1 MRSLPLTATLA
12 ALLLGSPALARQ
24 EAHPAAQSREN
35 PDKVDGKTA
44 ALFQPQS
51 SVSDGT
57 VTVEGQRVDYQ
68 AVAGTL
74 VLHGTGDHE
83 ADPTVSMFYVAYTKK
98 GADPAK
104 RPITFLYNGGPGSA
118 TVWLHMGAFGP
129 RRVITGDGHDTPAAP
144 YAVVNNDD
152 SLLDVSDVVFIDAPG
167 AGFSRLLAAGADKAK
182 REAEMKA
189 RRKAIYG
196 VDGDAQAFAQ
206 FITQY
211 LSRYGRWNSPKYL
224 FGESYGTT
232 RSAVLANILENQDSV
247 DLNGVILLSQILN
260 FDLSV
265 DGAQRNPGVDLPY
278 VLALPTFAATA
289 FYHHKLPQPPAALAP
304 FLREVEQYA
313 QGEYT
318 EALFAGAALDPARR
332 QAVAEKLHQY
342 TGLPVDYLVKADLRV
357 SGRMFEHELL
367 DADDLTTGRL
377 DTRFSGPSL
386 DPMGKDAQ
394 YDPQSA
400 AISSAY
406 IAAFNDYV
414 RKQLKFGEGRTY
426 RTFADIGQWDFAR
439 RGRGGRSLQMTP
451 NVMTDLATAMKTHPG
466 LKVFL
471 NGGYYDLATPYFA
484 ALYEMR
490 HLPIPAD
497 LQKNI
502 SYAWYPSGHMV
513 YVHPEALKQLHDN
526 VARFI
531 QGTSGGK

>member
-1 MRSLPLTATLA
+1 MRSLPLNATLA

-24 EAHPAAQSREN
+24 QAHPDARSRETS
-35 PDKVDGKTA
+35 DKVDGKTA
-44 ALFQPQS
+44 ALFQSQS
-51 SVSDGT
+51 ATSEGT
-57 VTVEGQRVDYQ
+57 VTVEGQRVEYQ

-98 GADPAK
+98 GADPGK

-129 RRVITGDGHDTPAAP
+129 RRVVTGDGHDTPAAP

-167 AGFSRLLAAGADKAK
+167 AGFSRLLAAEGDKAK
-182 REAEMKA
+182 QAAEMKE
-189 RRKAIYG
+189 RRKAIYS

-206 FITQY
+206 FITEY
-211 LSRYGRWNSPKYL
+211 LSTYGRWNSPKYL

-232 RSAVLANILENQDSV
+232 RSAVLANILENQYSV

-289 FYHHKLPQPPAALAP
+289 FYHHKLPQPPEALAP

-313 QGEYT
+313 QGEYA
-318 EALFAGAALDPARR
+318 EALLAGAALDPARR
-332 QAVAEKLHQY
+332 QAVAQKLHQY

-357 SGRMFEHELL
+357 TGSMFEHELL
-367 DADDLTTGRL
+367 TSDDLTTGRL

-386 DPMGKDAQ
+386 DPMDKEAT
-394 YDPQSA
+394 YDPQSG
-400 AISSAY
+400 AISAAY
-406 IAAFNDYV
+406 VAAFNDYV
-414 RKQLKFGEGRTY
+414 RKQLKFGEGRDY
-426 RTFADIGQWDFAR
+426 RLWGDLTSWDTSRQGPDGQP
-439 RGRGGRSLQMTP
+439 LQMTP

-466 LKVFL
+466 LKVML

-484 ALYEMR
+484 AIYEMR

-502 SYAWYPSGHMV
+502 SYAWYPAGHMV

-531 QGTSGGK
+531 QMTSGGK